1 MRLTEAL
8 FNEISQIP
16 NTPLHHTGGNVAE
29 KIHSRLKYFEINNFL
44 RPLVGPK
51 INEVSGCQ
59 EQLEKLN
66 EYFNCFSD
74 LGQRLFDQRHS

>member
-1 MRLTEAL
+1 
-8 FNEISQIP
+8 
-16 NTPLHHTGGNVAE
+16 
-29 KIHSRLKYFEINNFL
+29 L